1 MGEAAR
7 QQGSKVTVSP
17 CHRVT
22 VSPCHPVTVSPGHPV
37 TLGVLEAVAE
47 AAPRCQHVRIDKMRL
62 AEVCAGIRP
71 ADVRLPTWNF
81 PTFYRADPDALAGQ
95 ILLFNAVN
103 FCYWGDPPW
112 EIEFAGQWWG
122 GSMAMLAAIH
132 RALDEGI
139 PLLDGVYL
147 SRLSEKEFGQI
158 LRGRGALH
166 LLPERLAIWRALGEV
181 LVERFENSLTGVIF
195 SAGGD
200 ALALVHALVDNFP
213 SFEDTATL
221 EGQPV
226 HFYKR
231 GQLAA
236 AMLFEAFGG
245 RGWGALARTDQ
256 LTVFA
261 DYKLPQVLRRL
272 GILVYDA
279 GLAAAVDG
287 RTLIPAGDRR
297 EVEIRI
303 ATVQAAELMRRNL
316 VARLPEITALH
327 IDYWLWFAGRQQG
340 PGVKPY
346 HRTLTTGY

>member
-1 MGEAAR
+1 
-7 QQGSKVTVSP
+7 
-17 CHRVT
+17 
-22 VSPCHPVTVSPGHPV
+22 V

-47 AAPRCQHVRIDKMRL
+47 AAPRCQHVRIDEMRL
-62 AEVCAGIRP
+62 AEVCANIRL
-71 ADVRLPTWNF
+71 ADVRLPTWDF
-81 PTFYRADPDALAGQ
+81 PTFYGADPDALAGQ

-132 RALDEGI
+132 RALDEGM
-139 PLLDGVYL
+139 PLLDGAYL

-166 LLPERLAIWRALGEV
+166 LMPKRLAIWRGLGETV
-181 LVERFENSLTGVIF
+181 AQRFGNSLTRVIF
-195 SAGGD
+195 STGGD
-200 ALALVHALVDNFP
+200 ALALVRGLVEDFP
-213 SFEDTATL
+213 SFDDTRTFAGRTI
-221 EGQPV
+221 P
-226 HFYKR
+226 FYKR

-245 RGWGALARTDQ
+245 QGWGALARTDQ

-261 DYKLPQVLRRL
+261 DYKLPQALRRL

-279 GLAAAVDG
+279 ALAATVDSQ
-287 RTLIPAGDRR
+287 TLIPAGDRR

-303 ATVQAAELMRRNL
+303 ATVWAAELMRRAL
-316 VARLPEITALH
+316 TPRLPEITALH
-327 IDYWLWFAGRQQG
+327 IDYWLWFAGREQG
-340 PGVKPY
+340 PEVRPY
-346 HRTLTTGY
+346 HRTLTTAY